1 MKNATVCV
9 LLLLAALATPACS
22 TYQEAPPFR
31 LPDLS
36 GNEVTLEQYRGK
48 IVMLDFWATW
58 CGPCIAELP
67 NVKKAYDTW
76 HDRGFEVLGISF
88 DNQGMAEKLA
98 EFTKQREMPW
108 RQIYEGQGWNTS
120 LGELYDVSAIP
131 FVLLVDGDTGEI
143 LATAAQLRGPGLTDF
158 IGKALDKKKGSGT

>member
-1 MKNATVCV
+1 
-9 LLLLAALATPACS
+9 
-22 TYQEAPPFR
+22 
-31 LPDLS
+31 
-36 GNEVTLEQYRGK
+36 
-48 IVMLDFWATW
+48 
-58 CGPCIAELP
+58 
-67 NVKKAYDTW
+67 
-76 HDRGFEVLGISF
+76 LGISF

-98 EFTKQREMPW
+98 EFTKEREMPW

-158 IGKALDKKKGSGT
+158 IGKALDKKKGAGT